1 MQGKRGRW
9 WGGEE
14 ERRGWQ
20 GGRDGEKHGGNLL
33 CKSGKRIL
41 GKIMRFKIFKSSLM
55 HLCVH

>member
-1 MQGKRGRW
+1 M
-9 WGGEE
+9 GGEE